1 MKTLFIGLVALA
13 MMTGC
18 SKEDKTPEKS
28 QDYATLIQG
37 NWEIT
42 GETVTVYD
50 ADNQV
55 IKTEPVEEGIGI
67 KWTLQD
73 GKITSREGDGE
84 GDESGEVHSGTY
96 VLNTKVN
103 PPTIQISENDG
114 DEPDMTLLNITTL
127 NNTNMVLEQL
137 EDISGLPDTDELQGA
152 DHAVIKITLIR
163 D

>member
-1 MKTLFIGLVALA
+1 MKTLFIGLIALA

-18 SKEDKTPEKS
+18 SKEDKTPEKN

-42 GETVTVYD
+42 GETMTVYD

-55 IKTEPVEEGIGI
+55 IKTAPVEEAIGI

-73 GKITSREGDGE
+73 GKITTRDGDP
-84 GDESGEVHSGTY
+84 SGEMHSGTF
-96 VLNTKVN
+96 VLNTNVN

-127 NNTNMVLEQL
+127 NNTNMVLEHS
-137 EDISGLPDTDELQGA
+137 EDISGLPDTDQLQGA
-152 DHAVIKITLIR
+152 DHAVVKITLTR